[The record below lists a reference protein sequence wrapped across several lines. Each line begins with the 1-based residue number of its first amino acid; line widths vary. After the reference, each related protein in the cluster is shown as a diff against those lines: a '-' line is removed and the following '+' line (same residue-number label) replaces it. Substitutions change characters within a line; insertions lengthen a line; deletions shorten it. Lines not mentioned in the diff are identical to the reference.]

1 MNTTR
6 LTVKTRLRILVAIV
20 VLVLAAAG
28 GIGLAGVARVGD
40 ALTHVFED
48 RAKTLQRISS
58 VDELVTQA
66 RYAVGD
72 AVLDPSA
79 AKTEAVAAAAAR
91 DVAAIDRLLADFR
104 ATPRAGAERE
114 QAERLAADWA
124 TLRDKGI
131 RPAVDLLK
139 ANNLSEAQWVVTQ
152 TLDPVAQRVKG
163 EAAQLRQNQ
172 LEAAQRAYDR
182 ARGVA
187 RLVQWAV
194 AGCVLAGVAAVAI
207 LCAAMARALA
217 RQLGGEPDYAASV
230 ANEIA
235 SGNLALDLH
244 AADAAAGSVLH
255 AMHAMRAR
263 LAATI
268 GTLQRAA
275 DAIAHATSD
284 IAHGN
289 HDLSRRTDEHAAG
302 LQQTAS
308 SMEQLAATVRT
319 NADHAR
325 QASALA
331 LAASTQAEQGDAAAR
346 DAIARM
352 EALSVRSQQIRSIS
366 STIEGIAFQTN
377 LLALNAAVE
386 AARAGQAGRG
396 FAVVAQEVR
405 GLAHSSAQAAKEI
418 SALIADVTGEVEL
431 GADTVKAAGSTIVGM
446 LASVRQVATLVDEIS
461 HASDEQRSGIDQVN
475 QVSRAVAQMDEMT
488 QHNALLVQKAAGA
501 AGALA
506 DEAAALREAAAIF
519 RVVA

>member
-1 MNTTR
+1 M
-6 LTVKTRLRILVAIV
+6 LLDLVPLWAGVLALSVLMYVLLDGFDLGVGMLFFFHRDEAERDRMIASV
-20 VLVLAAAG
+20 SPVWDFNETWLVLG
-28 GIGLAGVARVGD
+28 G
-40 ALTHVFED
+40 
-48 RAKTLQRISS
+48 TL
-58 VDELVTQA
+58 
-66 RYAVGD
+66 
-72 AVLDPSA
+72 
-79 AKTEAVAAAAAR
+79 
-91 DVAAIDRLLADFR
+91 LLAAF
-104 ATPRAGAERE
+104 PGAFSVVV
-114 QAERLAADWA
+114 
-124 TLRDKGI
+124 
-131 RPAVDLLK
+131 PAVYFPVLAMLLG
-139 ANNLSEAQWVVTQ
+139 L
-152 TLDPVAQRVKG
+152 LF
-163 EAAQLRQNQ
+163 
-172 LEAAQRAYDR
+172 
-182 ARGVA
+182 RGVA
-187 RLVQWAV
+187 FEFRGV
-194 AGCVLAGVAAVAI
+194 AGARKTVWSRAFAIGSLVATAAQGVVLGMFVQGFEGAHGRFVGTSWDWVAPFPLVTGAGLVAGY
-207 LCAAMARALA
+207 LL
-217 RQLGGEPDYAASV
+217 LGATW
-230 ANEIA
+230 
-235 SGNLALDLH
+235 L
-244 AADAAAGSVLH
+244 VLK
-255 AMHAMRAR
+255 
-263 LAATI
+263 TD

-308 SMEQLAATVRT
+308 SREPLAATVRT

-377 LLALNAAVE
+377 LLALNAAVA

-418 SALIADVTGEVEL
+418 SALIADVTGDLEL

-461 HASDEQRSGIDQVN
+461 HASDEQRSGIDQV
-475 QVSRAVAQMDEMT
+475 SRAVAQMDEKT

>member
-6 LTVKTRLRILVAIV
+6 LTVKTRLRLLVALV
-20 VLVLAAAG
+20 VLVLAAVG
-28 GIGLAGVARVGD
+28 GIGLAGVARIGD
-40 ALTHVFED
+40 ALAHVFED
-48 RAKTLQRISS
+48 RVKALQRISS
-58 VDELVTQA
+58 LDEIVTQT
-66 RYAVGD
+66 RYAIGD

-79 AKTEAVAAAAAR
+79 AKTDALTSASAR
-91 DVAAIDRLLADFR
+91 DVTAIDRLLAEHR
-104 ATPRAGAERE
+104 AMPLADAERA
-114 QAERLAADWA
+114 QAERLAADWT
-124 TLRDKGI
+124 TLRDQGI
-131 RPAVDLLK
+131 RPVIALLK

-152 TLDPVAQRVKG
+152 TLEPAAQRVKT
-163 EAAQLRQNQ
+163 ESAQLRQVQ
-172 LEAAQRAYDR
+172 LDAAQRAYDR
-182 ARGVA
+182 ARGMA

-194 AGCVLAGVAAVAI
+194 AGCVLAGVALVAA
-207 LCAAMARALA
+207 LCATMARVLA
-217 RQLGGEPDYAASV
+217 RQLGGEPHDAAAV
-230 ANEIA
+230 ASGIA
-235 SGNLALDLH
+235 AGNLALGVH
-244 AADAAAGSVLH
+244 AADAAPGSVLH
-255 AMHAMRAR
+255 AMHTMRAR

-275 DAIAHATSD
+275 DAIAHTTAD

-308 SMEQLAATVRT
+308 SMEQLAATLRA

-325 QASALA
+325 QASSLA
-331 LAASTQAEQGDAAAR
+331 SAASAQAEHGGAAAR
-346 DAIARM
+346 DAMTRM

-386 AARAGQAGRG
+386 AARAGPAGRG

-405 GLAHSSAQAAKEI
+405 GLAHRSAQAAKEI
-418 SALIADVTGEVEL
+418 SALIASVTDEVER
-431 GADTVKAAGSTIVGM
+431 GTDTVKAAGGTIVDM

-461 HASDEQRSGIDQVN
+461 HACDEQHSGIDQIN
-475 QVSRAVAQMDEMT
+475 RAVAQMDQMT

-506 DEAAALREAAAIF
+506 DEAAALRAAAAIF
-519 RVVA
+519 RVAA

>member
-217 RQLGGEPDYAASV
+217 
-230 ANEIA
+230 
-235 SGNLALDLH
+235 
-244 AADAAAGSVLH
+244 
-255 AMHAMRAR
+255 
-263 LAATI
+263 
-268 GTLQRAA
+268 
-275 DAIAHATSD
+275 
-284 IAHGN
+284 
-289 HDLSRRTDEHAAG
+289 
-302 LQQTAS
+302 
-308 SMEQLAATVRT
+308 
-319 NADHAR
+319 
-325 QASALA
+325 

-461 HASDEQRSGIDQVN
+461 HASDEQRSGIDQV
-475 QVSRAVAQMDEMT
+475 SRAVAQMDEMT

>member
-331 LAASTQAEQGDAAAR
+331 ASTQAEQGDAAAR

-461 HASDEQRSGIDQVN
+461 HASDEQRSGIDQV
-475 QVSRAVAQMDEMT
+475 SRAVAQMDEMT

>member
-1 MNTTR
+1 MNPTR
-6 LTVKTRLRILVAIV
+6 LTVKTRLRILVAVV
-20 VLVLAAAG
+20 VLVLVAVG

-40 ALTHVFED
+40 ALAHVFED

-58 VDELVTQA
+58 IDELVTQT

-79 AKTEAVAAAAAR
+79 AKTEAVAAASAR
-91 DVAAIDRLLADFR
+91 DAAAIDRLLADFR

-163 EAAQLRQNQ
+163 EAAQLRQEQ

-194 AGCVLAGVAAVAI
+194 AGCVLAGVAAVAL

-235 SGNLALDLH
+235 SGNLAPDVR
-244 AADAAAGSVLH
+244 AADAASGSVLH

-308 SMEQLAATVRT
+308 SMEQRAATVRT

-325 QASALA
+325 QASSLA
-331 LAASTQAEQGDAAAR
+331 LAASAQAEQGDAAAR

-405 GLAHSSAQAAKEI
+405 GLAHRSAQAAKEI

-431 GADTVKAAGSTIVGM
+431 GADTVQAAGNTIVGM

-461 HASDEQRSGIDQVN
+461 HASDEQRSGIDQV
-475 QVSRAVAQMDEMT
+475 SRAVAQMDEMT
-488 QHNALLVQKAAGA
+488 QHNALLVQKAASA

-506 DEAAALREAAAIF
+506 GEAAALREAAAIF
-519 RVVA
+519 RTAA

>member
-255 AMHAMRAR
+255 AMHA
-263 LAATI
+263 
-268 GTLQRAA
+268 
-275 DAIAHATSD
+275 TSD

-461 HASDEQRSGIDQVN
+461 HASDEQRSGIDQV
-475 QVSRAVAQMDEMT
+475 SRAVAQMDEMT

>member
-1 MNTTR
+1 
-6 LTVKTRLRILVAIV
+6 
-20 VLVLAAAG
+20 
-28 GIGLAGVARVGD
+28 
-40 ALTHVFED
+40 
-48 RAKTLQRISS
+48 
-58 VDELVTQA
+58 
-66 RYAVGD
+66 
-72 AVLDPSA
+72 
-79 AKTEAVAAAAAR
+79 
-91 DVAAIDRLLADFR
+91 
-104 ATPRAGAERE
+104 
-114 QAERLAADWA
+114 
-124 TLRDKGI
+124 
-131 RPAVDLLK
+131 
-139 ANNLSEAQWVVTQ
+139 
-152 TLDPVAQRVKG
+152 
-163 EAAQLRQNQ
+163 
-172 LEAAQRAYDR
+172 
-182 ARGVA
+182 
-187 RLVQWAV
+187 
-194 AGCVLAGVAAVAI
+194 
-207 LCAAMARALA
+207 
-217 RQLGGEPDYAASV
+217 
-230 ANEIA
+230 
-235 SGNLALDLH
+235 H

-461 HASDEQRSGIDQVN
+461 HASDEQRSGIDQV
-475 QVSRAVAQMDEMT
+475 SRAVAQMDEMT

>member
-255 AMHAMRAR
+255 AMRAR

-461 HASDEQRSGIDQVN
+461 HASDEQRSGIDQV
-475 QVSRAVAQMDEMT
+475 SRAVAQMDEMT

>member
-207 LCAAMARALA
+207 LCAAIARALA

-244 AADAAAGSVLH
+244 AADAAAGSVL
-255 AMHAMRAR
+255 HAMRAR

-475 QVSRAVAQMDEMT
+475 RAVAQMDEMT

>member
-244 AADAAAGSVLH
+244 AADA
-255 AMHAMRAR
+255 
-263 LAATI
+263 
-268 GTLQRAA
+268 
-275 DAIAHATSD
+275 IAHATSD

-461 HASDEQRSGIDQVN
+461 HASDEQRSGIDQV
-475 QVSRAVAQMDEMT
+475 SRAVAQMDEMT

>member
-194 AGCVLAGVAAVAI
+194 AGCVLAGVAVAI

-461 HASDEQRSGIDQVN
+461 HASDEQRSGIDQV
-475 QVSRAVAQMDEMT
+475 SRAVAQMDEMT